1 LFLIFLFL
9 YDCFGIYFIFFYIY
23 YIVARE
29 ACDEDNKK
37 IKENLLQEANQEGSR
52 RAMLSLSL
60 SVLVSLCNKS
70 GRREKA
76 SSFISLG
83 IAD

>member
-1 LFLIFLFL
+1 LFLNFLFL
-9 YDCFGIYFIFFYIY
+9 YDCFGSYFIFFYIY

-60 SVLVSLCNKS
+60 SLSLS
-70 GRREKA
+70 AISRGEEKKQA
-76 SSFISLG
+76 ALSR
-83 IAD
+83 